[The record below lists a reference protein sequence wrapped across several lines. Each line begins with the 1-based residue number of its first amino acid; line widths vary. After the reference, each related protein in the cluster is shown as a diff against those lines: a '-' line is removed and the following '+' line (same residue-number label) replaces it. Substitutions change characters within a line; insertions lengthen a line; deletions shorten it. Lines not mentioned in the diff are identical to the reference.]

1 MLPSEIENLVKEAED
16 SKRHAIA
23 PYSNFVV
30 GAALITDKGKIY
42 TGCNIENPSLMMSFC
57 AERSALLKA
66 LTEGERAF
74 RAIAIVS
81 GHGKYCFPCGTCR
94 QMLYEFGPDLAIY
107 LSSGDGTKRYSISEL
122 LPHAF
127 RKE

>member
-1 MLPSEIENLVKEAED
+1 MLSSEIENLIKEAED
-16 SKRHAIA
+16 SKRNAIA

-30 GAALITDKGKIY
+30 GAALLTDKGKIY

-57 AERSALLKA
+57 AERAALLKA

-74 RAIAIVS
+74 KAIAIVS
-81 GHGKYCFPCGTCR
+81 GGEKYCFPCGTCR
-94 QMLYEFGPDLAIY
+94 QMLYEFAPDLAIY
-107 LSSGDGTKRYSISEL
+107 LSSDDGTRRYSILEL

>member
-1 MLPSEIENLVKEAED
+1 MLSSEIENLIKEAEA

-23 PYSNFVV
+23 PYSGFVV
-30 GAALITDKGKIY
+30 GAALITDRGKVY
-42 TGCNIENPSLMMSFC
+42 TGCNIENRSLMMSFC
-57 AERSALLKA
+57 AERAALLKA

-74 RAIAIVS
+74 KSIAIVS
-81 GHGKYCFPCGTCR
+81 GDGEYCFPCGTCR
-94 QMLYEFGPDLAIY
+94 QMLYEFAPDLAIF
-107 LSSGDGTKRYSISEL
+107 LSSNDGIKRYSISEL

>member
-1 MLPSEIENLVKEAED
+1 MLSSEIENLIKEAED

-23 PYSNFVV
+23 PYSGFVV
-30 GAALITDKGKIY
+30 GAALITDRGKLY

-57 AERSALLKA
+57 AERAALLKA

-74 RAIAIVS
+74 KAIAIVS
-81 GHGKYCFPCGTCR
+81 GEREYCFPCGTCR
-94 QMLYEFGPDLAIY
+94 QMLYEFAPDLAIY
-107 LSSGDGTKRYSISEL
+107 LSSGGGTRRYSLSEL

>member
-1 MLPSEIENLVKEAED
+1 MLSSEIENLIKEAED

-23 PYSNFVV
+23 PYSGFVV
-30 GAALITDKGKIY
+30 GAALITDRGKLY

-57 AERSALLKA
+57 AERAALLKA

-74 RAIAIVS
+74 KAIAIVS
-81 GHGKYCFPCGTCR
+81 GDREYCFPCGTCR
-94 QMLYEFGPDLAIY
+94 QMLYEFAPDLAIY
-107 LSSGDGTKRYSISEL
+107 LSSGGGTRRYSLSEL

>member
-1 MLPSEIENLVKEAED
+1 MLPSEIENLIKEAEGA
-16 SKRHAIA
+16 KHHAIA

-30 GAALITDKGKIY
+30 GASLITDKGKIY

-57 AERSALLKA
+57 AERTALLKA

-74 RAIAIVS
+74 KAIAIVS
-81 GHGKYCFPCGTCR
+81 GNGEYCFPCGTCR
-94 QMLYEFGPDLAIY
+94 QMLYEFGPDLVIY
-107 LSSGDGTKRYSISEL
+107 LSSSDGTKSYSISEL

-127 RKE
+127 RKK